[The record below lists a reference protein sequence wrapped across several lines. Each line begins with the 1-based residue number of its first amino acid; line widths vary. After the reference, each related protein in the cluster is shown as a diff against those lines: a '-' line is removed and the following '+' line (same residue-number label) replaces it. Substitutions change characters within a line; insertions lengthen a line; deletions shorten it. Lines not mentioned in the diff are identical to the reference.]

1 MSKEE
6 PIKSRGVIIEVQRDD
21 NFKVKVNNSDQI
33 IICKPSRRLRE
44 HKIKLSEG
52 DNVEVEVSIYD
63 LKKGRITY
71 RSQQ

>member
-33 IICKPSRRLRE
+33 IICKPSGKLRQY
-44 HKIKLSEG
+44 KIKLSEG